1 MAVEQ
6 VSQIL
11 VVEDEALIM
20 MATVDMLRELGHETI
35 TARCAAAALA
45 ASDRMPALA
54 AMVTD
59 VNLPDTDG
67 QMLAAEM
74 RRRRPGLPI
83 VFATGYRIAIA
94 SVVGK
99 WRADG
104 DSQQAVRGER
114 AGGCAAPGPSS
125 ERRAGALAGLWLAR
139 AGLIPCRPVV
149 FDYPPEISMTLDF
162 SLHRGPAL
170 QGRREPGL

>member
-1 MAVEQ
+1 MAVERD
-6 VSQIL
+6 SRIL

-45 ASDRMPALA
+45 ASDRTPELT

-59 VNLPDTDG
+59 LNLPDTDG

-74 RRRRPGLPI
+74 RRRRPGLPV

-94 SVVGK
+94 SVV
-99 WRADG
+99 AN
-104 DSQQAVRGER
+104 
-114 AGGCAAPGPSS
+114 GGPTAILNKPFVTKELAAALRRVLPSV
-125 ERRAGALAGLWLAR
+125 APAR
-139 AGLIPCRPVV
+139 
-149 FDYPPEISMTLDF
+149 
-162 SLHRGPAL
+162 
-170 QGRREPGL
+170 